1 MRRVPKRLKLGPVS
15 RLHGAL
21 LAAVALHCALYAL
34 GAFYESQRPAPRAA
48 TRPLEVEVDWVAPPP
63 AVEPLAPEPEPE
75 PEPRQANP
83 TTAPPARV
91 AAATAPSVSSPATD
105 EGSGVELESLP
116 PSSGVATAPSSPSP
130 APGPKRR
137 IDLGLD
143 GKMFAVEAGTS
154 LQLPGRV
161 DPSRQLNRSLANG
174 AAASDVGRGL
184 ARGGVLVSSLRSV
197 ARLEGPETGSAV
209 IQIQVDASGVP
220 VGVRLLQGGSAEW
233 DRVLRRLRAQLT
245 QQRLR
250 VPQGAAGLMVTL
262 AVHSKVQRPS
272 GASANGPA
280 ADVELSPLETTGTFD
295 LSDLS
300 GSVQRIVAARILSE
314 EVL

>member
-1 MRRVPKRLKLGPVS
+1 LRRPPKRRKLGAVS

-21 LAAVALHCALYAL
+21 LAAVALHCALYAV
-34 GAFYESQRPAPRAA
+34 GSFYESQRPAPRAA
-48 TRPLEVEVDWVAPPP
+48 TRPLEVEVDWIPPP
-63 AVEPLAPEPEPE
+63 AQLAPLTEPLPEPTPS
-75 PEPRQANP
+75 AP

-91 AAATAPSVSSPATD
+91 AAAAAPSIASPSTD
-105 EGSGVELESLP
+105 DGTGVELESQP
-116 PSSGVATAPSSPSP
+116 VASGVDTGPSIPNA

-174 AAASDVGRGL
+174 AAASDVSRGL
-184 ARGGVLVSSLRSV
+184 ARGGVLVSSVRSV

-220 VGVRLLQGGSAEW
+220 VGVRLLQGGNAEW
-233 DRVLRRLRAQLT
+233 DRVLRRLRAQLR

-262 AVHSKVQRPS
+262 AVQSKVQRPS
-272 GASANGPA
+272 GQSAKGPA
-280 ADVELSPLETTGTFD
+280 ADVEMSPLETTGSFD

>member
-1 MRRVPKRLKLGPVS
+1 M
-15 RLHGAL
+15 
-21 LAAVALHCALYAL
+21 LHCALYAV
-34 GAFYESQRPAPRAA
+34 GSFYESQRPAPRAA
-48 TRPLEVEVDWVAPPP
+48 TRPLEVEVDWLAPPP
-63 AVEPLAPEPEPE
+63 PLAPLDPPALVPQPEPA
-75 PEPRQANP
+75 PTNP

-91 AAATAPSVSSPATD
+91 AAANAAGVSTPAGD

-116 PSSGVATAPSSPSP
+116 PSSGVATTPSTPNPS
-130 APGPKRR
+130 PGPKRR

-174 AAASDVGRGL
+174 AAASDVSRGL
-184 ARGGVLVSSLRSV
+184 ARGGVLISSLRSV

-262 AVHSKVQRPS
+262 AVQSKVQRPS
-272 GASANGPA
+272 GASVNGPA
-280 ADVELSPLETTGTFD
+280 ADVEMSPLETSGTFD